1 MSSWV
6 RMRWATPCNAIAV
19 LVQWCHYFLM
29 NREWD
34 FLMDTVQF
42 SHIILPVLHVIKVWL
57 YGWGWLDTSACS
69 NHAGKSGRWCICGQ
83 WHEKVNML
91 NNSLKLL
98 QYIIITTV
106 CLFWTHQTHGI
117 VWRNPQN
124 MLPWSGE
131 GSPENLFWW
140 SYVSTSNNRCLE
152 NKWSWPNLWQ
162 DVKSHGHKYCCLLFN
177 QSILRGCF
185 PMIWK
190 QLNIVPIP
198 KNGDTTNQTNYRP
211 ICLLSIL
218 SKHLERH
225 IVNLLLQHLLETR
238 PISDSQWGFQ
248 SGEYKYTVAA
258 LLEIT
263 TGLMCLK
270 R

>member
-1 MSSWV
+1 
-6 RMRWATPCNAIAV
+6 MRWAAPCNAIAV
-19 LVQWCHYFLM
+19 SVWWCHCFLV
-29 NREWD
+29 NRECD

-162 DVKSHGHKYCCLLFN
+162 DVKNTATSIAAPVTNLFN
-177 QSILRGCF
+177 QLQSILTGCF
-185 PMIWK
+185 VVMWK
-190 QLNIVPIP
+190 WSNICAYSQNSWRN
-198 KNGDTTNQTNYRP
+198 K
-211 ICLLSIL
+211 S
-218 SKHLERH
+218 SKL
-225 IVNLLLQHLLETR
+225 
-238 PISDSQWGFQ
+238 
-248 SGEYKYTVAA
+248 
-258 LLEIT
+258 
-263 TGLMCLK
+263 
-270 R
+270 